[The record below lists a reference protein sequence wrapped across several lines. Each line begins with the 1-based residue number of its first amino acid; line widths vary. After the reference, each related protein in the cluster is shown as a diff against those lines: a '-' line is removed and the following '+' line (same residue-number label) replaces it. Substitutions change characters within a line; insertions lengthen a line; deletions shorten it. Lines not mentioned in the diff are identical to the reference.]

1 MNSELKKAL
10 EVLRDNCSKFDNCED
25 KCDFSTHYG
34 CYLKNRTPEEYSE
47 EDIKCQRNTFIS
59 SKKLM
64 A

>member
-47 EDIKCQRNTFIS
+47 EDIKCQ
-59 SKKLM
+59 K
-64 A
+64 